1 MQNEN
6 TGVDTSIDLGHEDF
20 AFVIYIRDP
29 AIISTSRGGRSCWE
43 SLDGVAEGIAAA
55 FSFSRLARK

>member
-29 AIISTSRGGRSCWE
+29 AIISTSRGGRSC
-43 SLDGVAEGIAAA
+43 
-55 FSFSRLARK
+55 